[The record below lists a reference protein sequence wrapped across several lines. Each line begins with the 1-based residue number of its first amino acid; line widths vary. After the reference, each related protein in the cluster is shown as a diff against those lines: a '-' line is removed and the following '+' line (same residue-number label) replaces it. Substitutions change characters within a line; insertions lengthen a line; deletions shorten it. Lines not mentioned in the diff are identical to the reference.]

1 MKIYAGYAAPNKKT
15 YSIMEVDATFV
26 DDDANYYRL
35 CKPIFGRYGTSNMI
49 IKKTDL
55 DVVTPYWNDED
66 EDRFVISF
74 DKEKVEKF
82 VNQKFTEKMNE
93 YKELEAAGIRRYTYE
108 GE

>member
-15 YSIMEVDATFV
+15 YSIMEVDATFI
-26 DDDANYYRL
+26 DNANYYRL
-35 CKPIFGRYGTSNMI
+35 CKPIFGRYGTSNKI

-74 DKEKVEKF
+74 DKEIKQFFIRMCEKAL
-82 VNQKFTEKMNE
+82 TEDFIDE
-93 YKELEAAGIRRYTYE
+93 V
-108 GE
+108 

>member
-15 YSIMEVDATFV
+15 YSIFEVEVTFI
-26 DDDANYYRL
+26 DNANYYRL

-49 IKKTDL
+49 VKKTDL
-55 DVVTPYWNDED
+55 DVVTPYWDDND

>member
-15 YSIMEVDATFV
+15 YSIIEVEATFI
-26 DDDANYYRL
+26 DNCNYYRL

-49 IKKTDL
+49 VNKTDL
-55 DVVTPYWNDED
+55 DVVTPYWDDND

-74 DKEKVEKF
+74 DNEKVENF
-82 VNQKFTEKMNE
+82 VNLKFTEIMNDN
-93 YKELEAAGIRRYTYE
+93 KKLEAAGIRRYTYE